1 MTTRGSPCPEKP
13 EFAANGDDTALS
25 AAPAADRLGE
35 AGSPD
40 QGAEEAMMHGGWLA
54 RLPEQVF
61 AFAKMLGQM
70 LYGATVYEMVRDLN
84 KERGMIERLFILV
97 VFGDVLGVP
106 ILPPY
111 YALRLLPY
119 VVPNI
124 EGWRYSMLRERDLT
138 DLCDQEFT

>member
-1 MTTRGSPCPEKP
+1 MTVHPSPYPE
-13 EFAANGDDTALS
+13 EAELTANGDRANPPMEL
-25 AAPAADRLGE
+25 AAGLLRESGE
-35 AGSPD
+35 P
-40 QGAEEAMMHGGWLA
+40 AEELREAMAQGGWLA
-54 RLPEQVF
+54 RLPEQARTLV
-61 AFAKMLGQM
+61 KMLGQM
-70 LYGATVYEMVRDLN
+70 IYGATVYDMVRDLN

-124 EGWRYSMLRERDLT
+124 RGWRHSMLRERDLT